1 MVRAIFSVVAGLI
14 VAVGCVYVAEVV
26 VHSFHPTPPGFDM
39 RDPDSVR
46 ALVAGLPLSAFLLV
60 LAGWILAAG
69 LGAWIAVRMNR
80 RAALWPGVLVGALVF
95 AATLYN
101 IITIPHPIW
110 FAVAGLAGILIAT
123 AVGARLGYGSGPA
136 LPTTAT

>member
-1 MVRAIFSVVAGLI
+1 MTGVQT
-14 VAVGCVYVAEVV
+14 C
-26 VHSFHPTPPGFDM
+26 
-39 RDPDSVR
+39 
-46 ALVAGLPLSAFLLV
+46 ALP
-60 LAGWILAAG
+60 IC
-69 LGAWIAVRMNR
+69 
-80 RAALWPGVLVGALVF
+80 VLVGALVF

-136 LPTTAT
+136 LPTTET